1 MIYIV
6 SLVKAPQEKCLDRIN
21 TILEC
26 RLNVRWLSLELPV
39 DCSLKQYASLKSY
52 FLNDEAPATVGIS
65 DIGGLEVH

>member
-6 SLVKAPQEKCLDRIN
+6 SLVKAPQEKCLDGIN

-39 DCSLKQYASLKSY
+39 DRSLKQYASLKSY
-52 FLNDEAPATVGIS
+52 FLSDEAPATVGIS